1 MPSHRTI
8 FRPRPGALAWACA
21 WALTGGATAAMAQ
34 TAPAPAAPD
43 LPALFAQAWQRQ
55 PEAQA
60 LQLRRQAAQAERD
73 SADAWTP
80 EPAALDLQAKTDRIG
95 SRQGARET
103 TVGVVLPLWL
113 PGERARKAALGDA
126 ALEAAQ
132 SRTQAAQLE
141 LAARVREAWWG
152 WQRARSDL
160 AQAQSQRASAQA
172 LAADVARRYQAGDM
186 ARSEHYQAEAGVAQ
200 AQALLAEAQGA
211 SDAARLALQALAGA
225 PVPPAPDVPAVAGT
239 EPEPEPSPAP
249 SLALPLPVPEA
260 HPALADWLH
269 QARVARRQAE
279 LVAVQGRANPEL
291 SLSAARERGTADER
305 YQRSITLGVRLPLG
319 AGVRAQA
326 REAAALAQAL
336 ELETRAE
343 RERERLGADIQ
354 AAQARARAATA
365 QRQAMVRHAELA
377 RATRGFVAKAFAL
390 GEADW
395 PTRLRVEQDAAQAER
410 QLARARIE
418 AAAALSAL
426 RQALGL
432 LPQ

>member
-1 MPSHRTI
+1 
-8 FRPRPGALAWACA
+8 
-21 WALTGGATAAMAQ
+21 
-34 TAPAPAAPD
+34 
-43 LPALFAQAWQRQ
+43 
-55 PEAQA
+55 
-60 LQLRRQAAQAERD
+60 
-73 SADAWTP
+73 
-80 EPAALDLQAKTDRIG
+80 
-95 SRQGARET
+95 
-103 TVGVVLPLWL
+103 
-113 PGERARKAALGDA
+113 
-126 ALEAAQ
+126 
-132 SRTQAAQLE
+132 
-141 LAARVREAWWG
+141 
-152 WQRARSDL
+152 
-160 AQAQSQRASAQA
+160 
-172 LAADVARRYQAGDM
+172 M
-186 ARSEHYQAEAGVAQ
+186 ARAEHFQAEAGVAQ
-200 AQALLAEAQGA
+200 AQALLAETQGA
-211 SDAARLALQALAGA
+211 SDAAQLALQALVGA
-225 PVPPAPDVPAVAGT
+225 PVPPPPDAAAR
-239 EPEPEPSPAP
+239 PEPSPAP
-249 SLALPLPVPEA
+249 SLAQPLPVPEA
-260 HPALADWLH
+260 HPALADWLQ

-305 YQRSITLGVRLPLG
+305 YQQSITLGVRLPLG

-343 RERERLGADIQ
+343 RERERLAADIQ

-365 QRQAMVRHAELA
+365 QHEAMARHAELA

>member
-1 MPSHRTI
+1 
-8 FRPRPGALAWACA
+8 
-21 WALTGGATAAMAQ
+21 MAQ

-43 LPALFAQAWQRQ
+43 LSALFAQAWQRQ

-172 LAADVARRYQAGDM
+172 LATDVARRYQAGDM

-225 PVPPAPDVPAVAGT
+225 PAPDVPAVAGT

-305 YQRSITLGVRLPLG
+305 YQQSITLGVRLPLG

-354 AAQARARAATA
+354 AAQARVRAATA
-365 QRQAMVRHAELA
+365 QREAMARHAELA

-395 PTRLRVEQDAAQAER
+395 PMRLRVEQDAAQAER

>member
-1 MPSHRTI
+1 
-8 FRPRPGALAWACA
+8 
-21 WALTGGATAAMAQ
+21 MAQ

-43 LPALFAQAWQRQ
+43 LSALFAQAWQRQ

-113 PGERARKAALGDA
+113 PGERVRKAALGDA

-172 LAADVARRYQAGDM
+172 LATDVARRYQAGDM

-225 PVPPAPDVPAVAGT
+225 PAPDVPAVAGT

-305 YQRSITLGVRLPLG
+305 YQQSITLGVRLPLG

-354 AAQARARAATA
+354 AAQARVRAATA
-365 QRQAMVRHAELA
+365 QREAMARHAELA

-395 PTRLRVEQDAAQAER
+395 PMRLRVEQDAAQAER

>member
-1 MPSHRTI
+1 MLYHRTLF
-8 FRPRPGALAWACA
+8 FRPLTGGFAWACA
-21 WALTGGATAAMAQ
+21 WALTAGAPAAVAQ
-34 TAPAPAAPD
+34 TAPAPAVSAAPD

-55 PEAQA
+55 PEAQT

-80 EPAALDLQAKTDRIG
+80 EPAALELQAKTDRIG
-95 SRQGARET
+95 SRQGAREA
-103 TVGVVLPLWL
+103 TVGVALPLWL

-126 ALEAAQ
+126 ALAAAQ

-160 AQAQSQRASAQA
+160 AQAQSQLASAQA

-186 ARSEHYQAEAGVAQ
+186 ARAEHFQAEAGVAQ
-200 AQALLAEAQGA
+200 AQALLAETQGA
-211 SDAARLALQALAGA
+211 SDAAQLALQALVGA
-225 PVPPAPDVPAVAGT
+225 PVPPPPDAAAS
-239 EPEPEPSPAP
+239 PEPSPAP
-249 SLALPLPVPEA
+249 SLAQPLPVPEA
-260 HPALADWLH
+260 HPALADWLQ

-305 YQRSITLGVRLPLG
+305 YQQSITLGVRLPLG

-343 RERERLGADIQ
+343 RERERLAADIQ

-365 QRQAMVRHAELA
+365 QHEAMARHAELA

>member
-1 MPSHRTI
+1 MPFHRTLL
-8 FRPRPGALAWACA
+8 RPRSGALAWACA
-21 WALTGGATAAMAQ
+21 WALTGGATAAVAQ

-80 EPAALDLQAKTDRIG
+80 EPAALQLEAKTDRIG
-95 SRQGARET
+95 SRQGAREA
-103 TVGVVLPLWL
+103 TVGVALPLWL

-132 SRTQAAQLE
+132 SRAQAAQLE

-160 AQAQSQRASAQA
+160 AQAQGQLASAQA

-186 ARSEHYQAEAGVAQ
+186 ARSEHFQAEAGVAQ

-211 SDAARLALQALAGA
+211 SDAAQLALQALAGA
-225 PVPPAPDVPAVAGT
+225 PVPPAPDAAAAS
-239 EPEPEPSPAP
+239 PEPEPSPAP

-269 QARVARRQAE
+269 QARVARRQAD

-305 YQRSITLGVRLPLG
+305 YQQSITLGVRLPLG
-319 AGVRAQA
+319 AGVRARA

-343 RERERLGADIQ
+343 RERERLAADIQ
-354 AAQARARAATA
+354 AAQARVRAATA
-365 QRQAMVRHAELA
+365 QCEAMARQAELA

-418 AAAALSAL
+418 AAAARSAL